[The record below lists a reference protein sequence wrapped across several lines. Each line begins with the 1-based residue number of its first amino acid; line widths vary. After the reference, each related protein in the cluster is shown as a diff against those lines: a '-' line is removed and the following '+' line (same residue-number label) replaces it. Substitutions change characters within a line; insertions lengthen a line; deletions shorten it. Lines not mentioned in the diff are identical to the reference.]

1 MTKSQLHLDSLE
13 LTQFKNYSRLAF
25 EFRERIIGFCGP
37 NGAGKTNLLD
47 AIYYLCLTKSYF
59 GKSDSGNVQF
69 GKQGFRIEGRFT
81 RQNQL
86 FSAICILRETGKK
99 EIQLNQET
107 YSRFSLHVGKFP
119 VVVVA
124 PDDVSL
130 VAGGSEE
137 RRKLLDTI
145 ISQLDPEYLQHLIHY
160 TKVLQQRNSL
170 LKKFSESGRMD
181 PALLSVLDQQLI
193 KPGEFIFEQRRR
205 FLETYL
211 PEVIARYSMIAG
223 AVEGLNLQYQSQ
235 LLSSS
240 FEELLA
246 RNRDKD
252 MYSQRTQGGVHRDEL
267 EIRLGDQ
274 PLRQVASQGQRKS
287 LLFALK
293 LAEFNVLR
301 NHKGFEPILLLD
313 DVFEKLDE
321 NRMHNLLSW
330 ACVENQ
336 GQVFLTDTHCNR
348 LSLAL
353 DKLNTGFQIE
363 ELR

>member
-1 MTKSQLHLDSLE
+1 MTKSLLHLDSLE
-13 LTQFKNYSRLAF
+13 LTQFKNYSRQAF
-25 EFRERIIGFCGP
+25 DFSERIIGFCGA

-59 GKSDSGNVQF
+59 GKSDAGNVQF
-69 GKQGFRIEGRFT
+69 GKQGFRIEGKFN
-81 RQNQL
+81 RQNQA
-86 FSAICILRETGKK
+86 FTAICILRETGKK

-107 YSRFSLHVGKFP
+107 YTRFSQHVGKFP

-145 ISQLDPEYLQHLIHY
+145 ISQLDPEYLQHLIQY
-160 TKVLQQRNSL
+160 TKVLQQRNGL
-170 LKKFSESGRMD
+170 LKQFSEAGRID

-193 KPGEFIFEQRRR
+193 KPGQFIFELRKQ
-205 FLETYL
+205 FLDSYL
-211 PEVIARYSMIAG
+211 PEVISRYGMIAG
-223 AVEGLNLQYQSQ
+223 VEEGLNLQYQSQ
-235 LLSSS
+235 LLSCS
-240 FEELLA
+240 FEDLLA
-246 RNRDKD
+246 RNREKD

-267 EIRLGDQ
+267 EIRLGEQ

-301 NHKGFEPILLLD
+301 RHKGFEPILLLD

-321 NRMHNLLSW
+321 HRMHNLLNW
-330 ACVENQ
+330 ACVENK

-348 LSLAL
+348 LTMAL
-353 DKLNTGFQIE
+353 EKLNTGFQVE